1 MKKGSYKHLFALS
14 ALLTSS
20 AYSLSFNDYTDYKI
34 GENREITV
42 TGADEFAL
50 FGVVDA
56 STVYGFQTW
65 SNGHLGTMAEIG
77 HPC

>member
-42 TGADEFAL
+42 DYIQEMCYHLVKKLVKITNAQIQRR
-50 FGVVDA
+50 VVR
-56 STVYGFQTW
+56 
-65 SNGHLGTMAEIG
+65 GHF
-77 HPC
+77 